1 MKWKFLR
8 KHFPTLGLLAASAAM
23 ATTLAVPSAYAA
35 QPFIIVAST
44 SSTQNSGL
52 FDHILPIFQKHS
64 GIEVRVL
71 AVGTGQAIRLAQNG
85 DADVLFVHHKPSEE
99 KFVAERFGVRRY
111 DVMYNEFVVV
121 GPAADPAGIADM
133 AHAEAALAKIAD
145 SQAPFV
151 SRGDDSGTHKR
162 EKALWRAAGIDD
174 VGQLSP
180 SWYREAG
187 SGMGATLNI
196 AAAMAAYTLADFGT
210 WLNFNNRLDL
220 ETMVRGDP
228 VLFNPYGVILVN
240 KERHPHVK
248 SDLGQRF
255 IDWLI
260 SPAGQAAITAFTIN
274 GERAFTADARA
285 DIVLPSE

>member
-1 MKWKFLR
+1 VIWKFLR
-8 KHFPTLGLLAASAAM
+8 RYLPTLGLLAVSTAM
-23 ATTLAVPSAYAA
+23 TATLAAPPANAA

-52 FDHILPIFQKHS
+52 FDHILAIFQKHS

-71 AVGTGQAIRLAQNG
+71 AVGTGQAIRLAKNG

-99 KFVAERFGVRRY
+99 KFVAEGFGVRRY
-111 DVMYNEFVVV
+111 DVMYNEFVMV
-121 GPAADPAGIADM
+121 GPAADPAGVAGM
-133 AHAEAALAKIAD
+133 ALAGAALTKIAE
-145 SQAPFV
+145 SRAPFI

-162 EKALWRAAGIDD
+162 EKALWRAAGIYD

-196 AAAMAAYTLADFGT
+196 SAAMAAYTLADTGT
-210 WLNFNNRLDL
+210 WLNFNNRLNL
-220 ETMVRGDP
+220 EVVVRGDP
-228 VLFNPYGVILVN
+228 ALFNPYGVILVN

-260 SPAGQAAITAFTIN
+260 SSAGQAAINTFTIN
-274 GERAFTADARA
+274 GERAFTADAQA
-285 DIVLPSE
+285 DIVLPNK

>member
-1 MKWKFLR
+1 MTSMLIFIRRTFLT
-8 KHFPTLGLLAASAAM
+8 FSLSAA
-23 ATTLAVPSAYAA
+23 LAMIFAGTSARTGV
-35 QPFIIVAST
+35 PFIIVAST

-52 FDHILPIFQKHS
+52 FDHILPIFQEHS
-64 GIEVRVL
+64 GIAVRVL
-71 AVGTGQAIRLAQNG
+71 AVGTGQAVRLAQNG
-85 DADVLFVHHKPSEE
+85 DADVLLVHHKPSEE
-99 KFVAERFGVRRY
+99 KFVTEGFGVRRY
-111 DVMYNEFVVV
+111 DVMYNEFVMV
-121 GPAADPAGIADM
+121 GPATDPAGVAGM
-133 AHAEAALAKIAD
+133 AHARAALAKIAE
-145 SQAPFV
+145 SQAPFI

-162 EKALWRAAGIDD
+162 EKALWLAAGIDD

-196 AAAMAAYTLADFGT
+196 SAAMRAYTLVDTGT
-210 WLNFNNRLDL
+210 WLNFNNRLGL
-220 ETMVRGDP
+220 EVLVRGDP
-228 VLFNPYGVILVN
+228 ALFNPYGVILVN

-248 SDLGQRF
+248 YDLGQRF

-260 SPAGQAAITAFTIN
+260 SPAGQAAINAFTIN

>member
-1 MKWKFLR
+1 MISNLLCGLFL
-8 KHFPTLGLLAASAAM
+8 TLGLLAAVPAARA
-23 ATTLAVPSAYAA
+23 AT
-35 QPFIIVAST
+35 PFIIVAST

-52 FDHILPIFQKHS
+52 FDHIFPIFQKHS

-85 DADVLFVHHKPSEE
+85 DADVLLVHHKPSEE
-99 KFVAERFGVRRY
+99 KFVAEGFGVERFE
-111 DVMYNEFVVV
+111 VMYNEFLLV
-121 GPAADPAGIADM
+121 GPATDPAGVVGMTSAAAALDRI
-133 AHAEAALAKIAD
+133 AEAG
-145 SQAPFV
+145 APFV

-162 EKALWRAAGIDD
+162 EMALWRAADID
-174 VGQLSP
+174 VAQLSP

-196 AAAMAAYTLADFGT
+196 AAAMATYTLADSGT
-210 WLNFNNRLDL
+210 WLNFNNRQGL
-220 ETMVRGDP
+220 EVMISGDP
-228 VLFNPYGVILVN
+228 ALFNPYGVILVS

-260 SPAGQAAITAFTIN
+260 APAGQAAISAFTIN
-274 GERAFTADARA
+274 GERAFTADAGA
-285 DIVLPSE
+285 DIVSPSEKQSE

>member
-1 MKWKFLR
+1 MLILLRRTFLT
-8 KHFPTLGLLAASAAM
+8 FGLLAALAAM
-23 ATTLAVPSAYAA
+23 FAGPPARAEE
-35 QPFIIVAST
+35 PFIIVAST

-52 FDHILPIFQKHS
+52 FDHILPIFQERS

-71 AVGTGQAIRLAQNG
+71 AVGTGQAVRLAQNG
-85 DADVLFVHHKPSEE
+85 DADVLFVHHKRSEE
-99 KFVAERFGVRRY
+99 KFVAEGFGVRRY
-111 DVMYNEFVVV
+111 DVMYNEFVII
-121 GPAADPAGIADM
+121 GPAADPAGIAGM
-133 AHAEAALAKIAD
+133 ADAGAALAKIAE

-162 EKALWRAAGIDD
+162 ETALWRAAGIND

-210 WLNFNNRLDL
+210 WLNFNNRLSL
-220 ETMVRGDP
+220 KIVLHGDP
-228 VLFNPYGVILVN
+228 ALFNPYGVILVN
-240 KERHPHVK
+240 KDRHPHVK
-248 SDLGQRF
+248 SELGQRF
-255 IDWLI
+255 IEWLI
-260 SPAGQAAITAFTIN
+260 SPAGQAAINAFTIN

-285 DIVLPSE
+285 DIVSPSE

>member
-1 MKWKFLR
+1 MISMLIYLRRTFLI
-8 KHFPTLGLLAASAAM
+8 FGLLSALAAIFYGPPTHAEA
-23 ATTLAVPSAYAA
+23 
-35 QPFIIVAST
+35 PFIIVAST

-52 FDHILPIFQKHS
+52 FDHILPIFQEQS
-64 GIEVRVL
+64 EIEVRVL

-99 KFVAERFGVRRY
+99 KFVADGFGVRRY
-111 DVMYNEFVVV
+111 DVMYNEFVLV
-121 GPAADPAGIADM
+121 GPAADPAGIAGMTD
-133 AHAEAALAKIAD
+133 AGAALAKIVE

-162 EKALWRAAGIDD
+162 EKALWRAAGIND
-174 VGQLSP
+174 VGQLLP

-196 AAAMAAYTLADFGT
+196 SAAMAAYTLADSGT
-210 WLNFNNRLDL
+210 WLNFNNRLGL
-220 ETMVRGDP
+220 EVVVRGDP
-228 VLFNPYGVILVN
+228 ALFNPYGVILVN

-248 SDLGQRF
+248 AELGQRF

-260 SPAGQAAITAFTIN
+260 SAAGQAAINAFTIN
-274 GERAFTADARA
+274 GKRAFTADARA